1 MRKMVKFAWSLISG
15 TQRNIQYMFHN
26 DCLDFMHIHSKDEP
40 IHGFDLSK
48 EFLVFL
54 YNVLN
59 YISFEST
66 SVHYKQAYTE

>member
-1 MRKMVKFAWSLISG
+1 
-15 TQRNIQYMFHN
+15 MFHN

-59 YISFEST
+59 DISFEST
-66 SVHYKQAYTE
+66 SVHCKHVYIQNNKQINRIYKGKPLYHYIT

>member
-1 MRKMVKFAWSLISG
+1 
-15 TQRNIQYMFHN
+15 MFHN
-26 DCLDFMHIHSKDEP
+26 DCLDFMHIHSKDDP

>member
-1 MRKMVKFAWSLISG
+1 MIALTLCIF
-15 TQRNIQYMFHN
+15 
-26 DCLDFMHIHSKDEP
+26 IHSKDEP

-59 YISFEST
+59 DISFEST
-66 SVHYKQAYTE
+66 SVHCKHVYTE

>member
-1 MRKMVKFAWSLISG
+1 MNALTLCIF
-15 TQRNIQYMFHN
+15 
-26 DCLDFMHIHSKDEP
+26 IHSKDDP

-59 YISFEST
+59 DISFEST
-66 SVHYKQAYTE
+66 SVHCKHVYTV